1 MALGSWQE
9 TGVKFQGPEGLS
21 GILCKSGFIL
31 YPSQE
36 LQPSG
41 ACCARVCVCVCVCAC
56 MRERER
62 EREIVIEVG
71 VYVYKCEQDQ
81 L

>member
-41 ACCARVCVCVCVCAC
+41 ACCVCVCAC